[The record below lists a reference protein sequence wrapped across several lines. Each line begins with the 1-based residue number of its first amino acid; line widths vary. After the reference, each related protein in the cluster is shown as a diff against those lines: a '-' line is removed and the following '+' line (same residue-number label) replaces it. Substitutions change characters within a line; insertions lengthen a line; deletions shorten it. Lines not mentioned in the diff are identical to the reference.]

1 VLDQNATANL
11 TINGFKSYLLYNMA
25 VNTASWVRLYTDAT
39 ARSADLTRVQGIDP
53 TPGSGVLA
61 EIITT
66 SSYSQLISPGVV
78 GFNNDATT
86 STNIYAAVTNLAPA
100 TSAVTVTLN
109 VLPLEQ

>member
-1 VLDQNATANL
+1 LAQNATANL
-11 TINGFKSYLLYNMA
+11 TITGYKSYLLYNMS
-25 VNTASWVRLYTDAT
+25 VNAASWVRIYTDSNAIT
-39 ARSADLTRVQGIDP
+39 ADSTRIQGVDP

-66 SSYSQLISPGVV
+66 SSFAQLISPGVV

-86 STNIYAAVTNLAPA
+86 STNIYAAVTNLAPT
-100 TSAVTVTLN
+100 TSAITVSLT